1 MSSRNA
7 PAGDFRVE
15 NHGSIFL
22 LVCLNDTMRDHLL
35 ENISPEAQWWGPN
48 ALAVEPRF
56 IEPLA
61 SQLVEEGWV
70 LAV

>member
-1 MSSRNA
+1 MSSRN
-7 PAGDFRVE
+7 PDFSIE
-15 NHGSIFL
+15 SHGSIFL
-22 LVCLNDTMRDHLL
+22 LVCLNDAMRDHLL
-35 ENISPEAQWWGPN
+35 ENTDPENSTWWGPN